1 MQLFQQVLA
10 ASPQAAYA
18 PNHKLE
24 LARYVRGYMAELN
37 GQTKSKVAPKKV
49 SPEPGKPTSAPAPK
63 EGKVAKYEES
73 KKRVFSN
80 RDQRGLTDFV
90 QTIIDN

>member
-1 MQLFQQVLA
+1 MQSQSGAGQGAWERVLGML
-10 ASPQAAYA
+10 SD
-18 PNHKLE
+18 
-24 LARYVRGYMAELN
+24 
-37 GQTKSKVAPKKV
+37 
-49 SPEPGKPTSAPAPK
+49 APAPK
-63 EGKVAKYEES
+63 EGKAAKYEES